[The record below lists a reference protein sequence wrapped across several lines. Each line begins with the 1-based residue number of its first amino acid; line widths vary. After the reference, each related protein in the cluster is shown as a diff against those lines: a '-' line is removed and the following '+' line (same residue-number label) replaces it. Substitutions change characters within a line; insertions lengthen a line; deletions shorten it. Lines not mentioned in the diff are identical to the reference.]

1 MITYPVST
9 KNAAIITGI
18 SPQALR
24 TYTKRYSRFLSLEAT
39 PDAGQ
44 ERRFT
49 EADLR
54 TLKFAYSVTAT
65 GRPHEE
71 AIARLQAGELDSYP
85 WSPPPPDAT
94 IPPTDA
100 PEAPSGLM
108 VPLVH
113 LEALQQLADAAT
125 RREEAARLR
134 ADELATENARLT
146 LELGR
151 AEGKLSARYRAP
163 AWWRALFGGSTE

>member
-24 TYTKRYSRFLSLEAT
+24 TYTRRYSRFLSLEAT

-54 TLKFAYSVTAT
+54 TDLFVFSSVANSEQISDRSAGSPRPIFAPSSLPTA
-65 GRPHEE
+65 
-71 AIARLQAGELDSYP
+71 
-85 WSPPPPDAT
+85 SPPPAA
-94 IPPTDA
+94 PTK
-100 PEAPSGLM
+100 
-108 VPLVH
+108 
-113 LEALQQLADAAT
+113 
-125 RREEAARLR
+125 RL
-134 ADELATENARLT
+134 
-146 LELGR
+146 
-151 AEGKLSARYRAP
+151 
-163 AWWRALFGGSTE
+163 

>member
-24 TYTKRYSRFLSLEAT
+24 TYTRRYSRFLSLEAT

-85 WSPPPPDAT
+85 WSRNLASALAIPSSSCRLESLIAIHGHRRRPTLQYPLQTPQRPPA
-94 IPPTDA
+94 
-100 PEAPSGLM
+100 
-108 VPLVH
+108 
-113 LEALQQLADAAT
+113 
-125 RREEAARLR
+125 
-134 ADELATENARLT
+134 
-146 LELGR
+146 
-151 AEGKLSARYRAP
+151 
-163 AWWRALFGGSTE
+163 GSWCH

>member
-24 TYTKRYSRFLSLEAT
+24 TYTRRYSRFLSLEAT

-54 TLKFAYSVTAT
+54 TDLFVFSSVANSEQISEIAASLV
-65 GRPHEE
+65 PSLS
-71 AIARLQAGELDSYP
+71 AISSRVQQASH
-85 WSPPPPDAT
+85 
-94 IPPTDA
+94 
-100 PEAPSGLM
+100 PSGY
-108 VPLVH
+108 VSKV
-113 LEALQQLADAAT
+113 
-125 RREEAARLR
+125 
-134 ADELATENARLT
+134 
-146 LELGR
+146 
-151 AEGKLSARYRAP
+151 SI
-163 AWWRALFGGSTE
+163 